1 MDIHFKPPIA
11 PALIFILNS
20 FSIAFADDSSRHPAN
35 SPITNHLI
43 TSTLENYD
51 LTTAESLPISKELSS
66 KLPLISTSPSKSPSA
81 QESKSEVS
89 GYILNQQLVNQ
100 IARPFPDFGVV
111 LGQGWNSFLNRQSAN
126 ICIEGATET
135 LLGTQLNSA
144 VSSVEDRAS
153 YYEAI
158 SASAGA
164 SYGPFSGSGGY
175 SKEKN
180 FSSYDA
186 NVVMN
191 VVVDTGGVFI
201 KPATDKG
208 IQLSSFALS
217 LLNTKDNTDGV
228 SRFLQACG
236 DSFVTTIR
244 SGGRMTAVLNIANV
258 SNSQKEEIKAQAA
271 GGIGILSANTNFRK
285 SIETASSGNKLRVSF
300 EQVGGAFN
308 GSPVSVQDFLD
319 KFSQYKVDQNY
330 NPRPYVFYTI
340 NYRTL
345 PNWPSDKDNRVSP
358 VDQNYYVLSYY
369 NFKQLTSDF
378 DRYLQNPSLY
388 KNFLSDGDSELKQ
401 LRDLALTYARVLDYT
416 IWECV
421 ANFNCSSTILDKIYD
436 NLKDENPDKENS
448 SSAIPISNNASI
460 LNNVA
465 VTEYVSIGTNKNAES
480 VNSTV
485 STNKKDEAKDGKTTD
500 LQHILIIPK
509 TTLNYYRLL
518 ASLPLLKVNDII
530 DFKAPLQ
537 SPSLI
542 ETDDVVLNAFREW
555 LVSYRIR
562 PVSNSYCQIASSH
575 PLCLSSKEMNN
586 IVSLIS
592 VNLDAI
598 RTRNP
603 ANPHVDIPPPP
614 SVKPVPN
621 ERFHSDDPCYRKPRC
636 VAR

>member
-1 MDIHFKPPIA
+1 MNINYKSQLVLTA
-11 PALIFILNS
+11 MLIFNLS
-20 FSIAFADDSSRHPAN
+20 TLAFAVDSNRPTAN
-35 SPITNHLI
+35 SL
-43 TSTLENYD
+43 TSNQPVTPTLKNYN
-51 LTTAESLPISKELSS
+51 LTTAEPLPISTEFSTKLS
-66 KLPLISTSPSKSPSA
+66 ITTATPSEPPSA
-81 QESKSEVS
+81 QSSSSEVG

-111 LGQGWNSFLNRQSAN
+111 IGQGWNSFLNRQSAN

-135 LLGTQLNSA
+135 LLGTQLNSS

-175 SKEKN
+175 SKENN

-208 IQLSSFALS
+208 IQLSSYALS
-217 LLNTKDNTDGV
+217 LLNAKDSADGV

-244 SGGRMTAVLNIANV
+244 SGGRMTAVLNISNV

-271 GGIGILSANTNFRK
+271 GGLGILSANANFRK
-285 SIETASSGNKLRVSF
+285 SIEAATSGNKLRVSF

-319 KFSQYKVDQNY
+319 KFAQYKVDQTY

-345 PNWPSDKDNRVSP
+345 PNWPSGKDNRVSP

-369 NFKQLTSDF
+369 NFMQLTSDY
-378 DRYLQNPSLY
+378 DRYLHNEQLY
-388 KNFLSDGDSELKQ
+388 TNFLSGGDSELNQ
-401 LRDLALTYARVLDYT
+401 LRDLSLTYSRNLDYT

-421 ANFNCSSTILDKIYD
+421 TNFNCSTTVLNKID
-436 NLKDENPDKENS
+436 DALKGEDQLGESDTSET
-448 SSAIPISNNASI
+448 SI
-460 LNNVA
+460 LNNAA
-465 VTEYVSIGTNKNAES
+465 VTEYVTIGSDNDAGNVKTKSDTNKNDKDIKATNLNH
-480 VNSTV
+480 NS
-485 STNKKDEAKDGKTTD
+485 
-500 LQHILIIPK
+500 ILPK
-509 TTLNYYRLL
+509 TTLNYYRLVG
-518 ASLPLLKVNDII
+518 SLPLLKINNAIE
-530 DFKAPLQ
+530 FTAPVKK
-537 SPSLI
+537 STGLI
-542 ETDDVVLNAFREW
+542 ENDDVVLKAFRDW

-562 PVSNSYCQIASSH
+562 PISNSYCQNAASH
-575 PLCLSSKEMNN
+575 PLCLSSKEMYD
-586 IVSLIS
+586 IASLIN
-592 VNLDAI
+592 VNLDTI
-598 RTRNP
+598 RTVNP
-603 ANPHVDIPPPP
+603 VNPPVTIPPPP
-614 SVKPVPN
+614 PVKAVTH
-621 ERFHSDDPCYRKPRC
+621 ERMYSDDPCYRKPRC
-636 VAR
+636 LAR